1 MQKYINVHINTLLIS
16 FWPRNDVENCFY
28 IKTINGLVIH
38 TFKYTHIR
46 IQLYV
51 ALVVA
56 VVVVVVVVAVV
67 VVVVAVVVVV
77 VVVAVVV
84 LILARLLNS
93 DSVKVVRV
101 I

>member
-51 ALVVA
+51 ALVV
-56 VVVVVVVVAVV
+56 VVIVV